1 MRIGKTTLRLAA
13 VGTALALVL
22 VACGGRDDNAS
33 TGGGGTA
40 TTAGTGGGEEAAL
53 SIDTADC
60 ESYDGTQGVTDT
72 SIKIG
77 TSLPLSGPYATAFA
91 AINKGY
97 KAYFDYVNNE
107 KGGVQGRKIELV
119 SLDDEYNAGNTKANV
134 DKLVADEKVFALFN
148 IVGTANNLAFR
159 DDYNAVESLCVPN
172 LFVATGSE
180 QWGETEEYP
189 WLIGSIP
196 SYATEAAVFV
206 DYLEATN
213 PQAKVALLYQN
224 DDFGEGYRKALQ
236 KAVEGTGITIV
247 DEESFN
253 SSDQDPTPQITALSS
268 SGADTAF
275 IGITGLPCATA
286 MKAVA
291 GIGNWKP
298 LTYISQTCTSQIILN
313 VATDSGANPGVVDG
327 VLSTGYVMDPADPE
341 FDDDPGMVEYKRIA
355 RAQGLSDAE
364 INNGYTAYGWTMGQ
378 LLEATLNQAP
388 SLDRKTVMETAYSLQ
403 DLDLPLLRTP
413 IVVNTAGAADPF
425 PIESLYVIKYDSATG
440 RWVEQGEVIDLEG
453 RTSEFIPEG

>member
-1 MRIGKTTLRLAA
+1 MRIGTTTVRLAA

-22 VACGGRDDNAS
+22 TACGGRDDETS
-33 TGGGGTA
+33 GGDGGTA
-40 TTAGTGGGEEAAL
+40 TTAGGAGGGESAFT
-53 SIDTADC
+53 IDVDQC

-77 TSLPLSGPYATAFA
+77 TSVPLSGPYATAFA

-97 KAYFDYVNNE
+97 KAYFDYVNSE
-107 KGGVQGRKIELV
+107 KGGVQGRTIELI
-119 SLDDEYNAGNTKANV
+119 SLDDAYNAGNTKANV
-134 DKLVADEKVFALFN
+134 DKLVQDEKVFALFN

-159 DDYNAVESLCVPN
+159 DDYNAVDSACVPN

-180 QWGETEEYP
+180 KWGEAEEYP

-236 KAVEGTGITIV
+236 KAIEGTEVTIV
-247 DEESFN
+247 AEESFN
-253 SSDQDPTPQITALSS
+253 SSDQDPTPQVTSLSS
-268 SGADTAF
+268 SGADTVF

-291 GIGNWKP
+291 GIGTWKP
-298 LTYISQTCTSQIILN
+298 LEYISQTCTSQIILN
-313 VATDSGANPGVVDG
+313 VATDSGANPSVVDG
-327 VLSTGYVMDPADPE
+327 VLSTGYVMDPADPQ
-341 FDDDPGMVEYKRIA
+341 FDSVPGMADYKRIA
-355 RAQGLSDAE
+355 AQQGLSEAE
-364 INNGYTAYGWTMGQ
+364 INNGYTAYGWAMGQ

-388 SLDRKTVMETAYSLQ
+388 SLDRKTVMETAYNLQ
-403 DLDLPLLRTP
+403 KLELPLLREG
-413 IVVNTAGAADPF
+413 IVVTTAGTADPF
-425 PIESLYVIKYDSATG
+425 PIESLYVVKYDSATG
-440 RWVEQGEVIDLEG
+440 QWVEQGELIDLEG
-453 RTSEFIPEG
+453 KTGQFVPES